1 MKKLISL
8 LLLMT
13 LVFSLGAAPVEA
25 MAEGE
30 PVELTF
36 YYPVGVGGD
45 LALLIENL
53 AAEFTKE
60 NPNIIVN
67 PVFCGNS
74 TETMTKTVAAIQG
87 GNAPDFAILGNSE
100 LYSLLSLEAIRPLDD
115 LIAADE
121 DGEEFIADFWPAFLA
136 NSYYDGKIYSIPFQ
150 RSTIIMYYN
159 KDAFKAAGLDPETP
173 PTTWDELVEY
183 AQKLTV
189 RDGAGNVTQW
199 GVQISTNDPFT
210 FSPFVMQNSENGEN
224 LMTADGKTALYNTQ
238 GNIDALQ
245 FLVDLSQ
252 KYQVMPEGV
261 IVWADSTSNFMAG
274 TAAMLYMSSGSLTNV
289 LNNTDFEVGTAFLPA
304 GKRYGS
310 ATGGANFY
318 IFDGIS
324 DEKLAATWKF
334 IRWITQPERA
344 AQWSIDT
351 GYVATRKSCSEL
363 DLLKDYFALVPQAE
377 TAGNQLEYAGSELML
392 YDNTRCW
399 DVLKNAIDA
408 AMTLSKTPA
417 EALADAQTEVDEIL
431 SEYR

>member
-1 MKKLISL
+1 MKKLVSL
-8 LLLMT
+8 ILALCLI
-13 LVFSLGAAPVEA
+13 LSLGLACVQAA
-25 MAEGE
+25 AEE
-30 PVELTF
+30 NPVELTF

-60 NPNIIVN
+60 NPEITVN

-100 LYSLLSLEAIRPLDD
+100 LYSLLSLEAIIPLDE

-121 DGEEFIADFWPAFLA
+121 DGAAYIEDFWPAFLM
-136 NSYYDGKIYSIPFQ
+136 NSYYEGSIYSIPFQ

-159 KDAFKAAGLDPETP
+159 KDAFRAAGLDPDAP
-173 PTTWDELVEY
+173 PTTWEELVDY
-183 AQKLTV
+183 AQKLTI
-189 RDGAGNVTQW
+189 RDANGNVTQW

-210 FSPFVMQNSENGEN
+210 FSPFAMQNSENGEN
-224 LMTADGKTALYNTQ
+224 LMTQDGKTALYDTE
-238 GNIDALQ
+238 GNVEALQ

-252 KYQVMPEGV
+252 KYEVMPEGV

-324 DEKLAATWKF
+324 EEKLAASWKF
-334 IRWITQPERA
+334 IRWITEPERA

-351 GYVATRKSCSEL
+351 GYVATRKSCFEL
-363 DLLKDYFALVPQAE
+363 DLLKDYFAAVPQAK
-377 TAGNQLEYAGSELML
+377 TAGDQLVYAGSELML

-408 AMTLSKTPA
+408 AMTRQKTPA
-417 EALADAQTEVDEIL
+417 EALKDAQAQVDDIL
-431 SEYR
+431 SEYN

>member
-1 MKKLISL
+1 MKKLVSL
-8 LLLMT
+8 LLL
-13 LVFSLGAAPVEA
+13 AAMLLTMAVMPA
-25 MAEGE
+25 AAEGT

-36 YYPVGVGGD
+36 HYPVGVGGD

-60 NPNIIVN
+60 NPDIILH

-74 TETMTKTVAAIQG
+74 TETTTKTIAAIQG
-87 GNAPDFAILGNSE
+87 GNPPEFAILGNSE
-100 LYSLLSLEAIRPLDD
+100 LYSLLSLEAIIPLDD
-115 LIAADE
+115 LINGDP
-121 DGEEFIADFWPAFLA
+121 DGKEYIDDFWPAFLM
-136 NSYYDGKIYSIPFQ
+136 NSYYEGKIYSIPWQ

-159 KDAFKAAGLDPETP
+159 KDAFRAAGLDPETP
-173 PTTWDELVEY
+173 PANWEQLVEY
-183 AQKLTV
+183 AQKLTI
-189 RDGAGNVTQW
+189 RDEAGNVKQW
-199 GVQISTNDPFT
+199 GVQVSTNDPFT
-210 FSPFVMQNSENGEN
+210 FSPFAMQNSADGEN
-224 LMTADGKTALYNTQ
+224 LMTPDGKTALFNTQ

-245 FLVDLSQ
+245 FLVDLGQ
-252 KYQVMPEGV
+252 KYKVMPEGV

-318 IFDGIS
+318 IMDGIS

-334 IRWITQPERA
+334 IRWMTEPERA

-351 GYVATRKSCSEL
+351 GYVATRKSCFDL
-363 DLLKDYFALVPQAE
+363 DLLKNYFAAVPQAE
-377 TAGNQLEYAGSELML
+377 TAGNQLVYAGSELML

-399 DVLKNAIDA
+399 DILKNAIDA
-408 AMTLSKTPA
+408 AMTLAKTP
-417 EALADAQTEVDEIL
+417 EQALADAQEEVDEVL
-431 SEYR
+431 SEFQ

>member
-8 LLLMT
+8 LLVLT
-13 LVFSLGAAPVEA
+13 LAFSLFSVSAI
-25 MAEGE
+25 AEGD

-60 NPNIIVN
+60 NPDIVVK

-74 TETMTKTVAAIQG
+74 TETTTKTIAAIQG
-87 GNAPDFAILGNSE
+87 GNAPEFAILGNSE
-100 LYSLLSLEAIRPLDD
+100 LYSMLSLDAIIPLDD

-121 DGEEFIADFWPAFLA
+121 DGEEFINDFWPAFLE
-136 NSYYDGKIYSIPFQ
+136 NSYYEGKIYSIPFQ

-159 KDAFKAAGLDPETP
+159 KDAFAAAGLDPETP
-173 PTTWDELVEY
+173 PTTWEELIEY
-183 AQKLTV
+183 AQKLTI
-189 RDGAGNVTQW
+189 RDESGNVTQW

-210 FSPFVMQNSENGEN
+210 FSPFVMQNSLNGEN
-224 LMTADGKTALYNTQ
+224 LMTEDGKTALYNTEE
-238 GNIDALQ
+238 NVEALQ

-252 KYQVMPEGV
+252 KNQVMPEGV

-318 IFDGIS
+318 ILDGIS

-334 IRWITQPERA
+334 IRWITEPERA

-351 GYVATRKSCSEL
+351 GYVATRKSCFDL
-363 DLLKDYFALVPQAE
+363 DLLKDYFAIVPQAE

-399 DVLKNAIDA
+399 DALKNAIDA
-408 AMTLSKTPA
+408 AMTLTKTPA
-417 EALADAQTEVDEIL
+417 EALADAQAEVDEIL
-431 SEYR
+431 SEYN

>member
-1 MKKLISL
+1 MKKLVSL
-8 LLLMT
+8 ILALCLI
-13 LVFSLGAAPVEA
+13 LSLGLACVQAA
-25 MAEGE
+25 AEE
-30 PVELTF
+30 NPVELTF

-60 NPNIIVN
+60 NPEITVN

-100 LYSLLSLEAIRPLDD
+100 LYSLLSLEAIIPLDE

-121 DGEEFIADFWPAFLA
+121 DGAAYIEDFWPAFLM
-136 NSYYDGKIYSIPFQ
+136 NSYYEGSIYSIPFQ

-159 KDAFKAAGLDPETP
+159 KDAFRAAGLDPDAP
-173 PTTWDELVEY
+173 PTTWEELVDY
-183 AQKLTV
+183 GQKLTI
-189 RDGAGNVTQW
+189 RDANGNVTQW

-210 FSPFVMQNSENGEN
+210 FSPFAMQNSENGEN
-224 LMTADGKTALYNTQ
+224 LMTQDGKTALYDTE
-238 GNIDALQ
+238 GNVEALQ

-252 KYQVMPEGV
+252 KYEVMPEGV

-324 DEKLAATWKF
+324 EEKLAASWKF
-334 IRWITQPERA
+334 IRWITEPERA

-351 GYVATRKSCSEL
+351 GYVATRKSCFEL
-363 DLLKDYFALVPQAE
+363 DLLKDYFAAVPQAK
-377 TAGNQLEYAGSELML
+377 TAGDQLVYAGSELML

-408 AMTLSKTPA
+408 AMTRQKTPA
-417 EALADAQTEVDEIL
+417 EALKDAQAQVDDIL
-431 SEYR
+431 SEYN

>member
-1 MKKLISL
+1 MKKTLSLVLLLAVLVSL
-8 LLLMT
+8 LT
-13 LVFSLGAAPVEA
+13 VPTAVS
-25 MAEGE
+25 AEE
-30 PVELTF
+30 PIELTF
-36 YYPVGVGGD
+36 HYPVGVGGD

-60 NPNIIVN
+60 NPNIVIN

-100 LYSLLSLEAIRPLDD
+100 LYSLLNLEAIIPLDD
-115 LIAADE
+115 LIAADA
-121 DGEEFIADFWPAFLA
+121 DGQDYINDFWPAFLQ

-159 KDAFKAAGLDPETP
+159 KDAFRAAGLDPETP
-173 PTTWDELVEY
+173 PTTWEELADY
-183 AQKLTV
+183 AQKLTI
-189 RDGAGNVTQW
+189 RDDAGNVTQW

-210 FSPFVMQNSENGEN
+210 FSPFVLQNSENGEN
-224 LMTADGKTALYNTQ
+224 LMTSDGKTALFNTP
-238 GNIDALQ
+238 GNVEALQ

-252 KYQVMPEGV
+252 KYQAMPEGV

-274 TAAMLYMSSGSLTNV
+274 NAAMLYMSSGSLTNV
-289 LNNTDFEVGTAFLPA
+289 LQNTDFEVGTCFLPA

-318 IFDGIS
+318 IFDGITE
-324 DEKLAATWKF
+324 EKLAATWKF
-334 IRWITQPERA
+334 IRWMTEPERA

-351 GYVATRKSCSEL
+351 GYVATRQSCFEL
-363 DLLKDYFALVPQAE
+363 GSLKEYLATVPQAK
-377 TAGNQLEYAGSELML
+377 TAGDQLIYAGSELML

-399 DVLKNAIDA
+399 DILKNAIDA
-408 AMTLSKTPA
+408 AMTLAKTPA
-417 EALADAQTEVDEIL
+417 EALEEAQTQVDEVL
-431 SEYR
+431 AEFQ

>member
-1 MKKLISL
+1 MKKLVSL
-8 LLLMT
+8 LLVLTMA
-13 LVFSLGAAPVEA
+13 FSLVSASAV
-25 MAEGE
+25 AEGD

-60 NPNIIVN
+60 NPDIVVK

-74 TETMTKTVAAIQG
+74 TETTTKTIAAIQG
-87 GNAPDFAILGNSE
+87 GNAPEFAILGNSE
-100 LYSLLSLEAIRPLDD
+100 LYSMLSLDAIIPLDD

-121 DGEEFIADFWPAFLA
+121 DGEEFINDFWPAFLE
-136 NSYYDGKIYSIPFQ
+136 NSYYEGKIYSIPFQ

-159 KDAFKAAGLDPETP
+159 KDAFAAAGLDPETP
-173 PTTWDELVEY
+173 PATWEELVEY
-183 AQKLTV
+183 AQKLTI
-189 RDGAGNVTQW
+189 RDESGNVTQW

-210 FSPFVMQNSENGEN
+210 FSPFVMQNSLNGEN
-224 LMTADGKTALYNTQ
+224 LMTEDGKTALYNTEE
-238 GNIDALQ
+238 NVEALQ

-318 IFDGIS
+318 ILNGIS

-334 IRWITQPERA
+334 IRWITEPERA

-351 GYVATRKSCSEL
+351 GYVATRKSCFDL
-363 DLLKDYFALVPQAE
+363 DLLKDYFAIVPQAE

-399 DVLKNAIDA
+399 DALKNAIDA
-408 AMTLSKTPA
+408 AMTLTKTPA
-417 EALADAQTEVDEIL
+417 EALADAQAEVDEIL
-431 SEYR
+431 SEYN

>member
-1 MKKLISL
+1 MKKLVSL
-8 LLLMT
+8 LLL
-13 LVFSLGAAPVEA
+13 AAMLLTMAVMPA
-25 MAEGE
+25 AAEGT

-36 YYPVGVGGD
+36 HYPVGVGGD

-60 NPNIIVN
+60 NPDIILH

-74 TETMTKTVAAIQG
+74 TETTTKTIAAIQG
-87 GNAPDFAILGNSE
+87 GNPPEFAILGNSE
-100 LYSLLSLEAIRPLDD
+100 LYSLLSLEAIIPLDD
-115 LIAADE
+115 LINGDP
-121 DGEEFIADFWPAFLA
+121 DGKEYIDDFWPAFLM
-136 NSYYDGKIYSIPFQ
+136 NSYYEGKIYSIPWQ

-159 KDAFKAAGLDPETP
+159 KDAFRAAGLDPETP
-173 PTTWDELVEY
+173 PANWEQLVEY
-183 AQKLTV
+183 AQKLTI
-189 RDGAGNVTQW
+189 RDEAGNVKQW
-199 GVQISTNDPFT
+199 GVQVSTNDPFT
-210 FSPFVMQNSENGEN
+210 FSPFAMQNSANGEN
-224 LMTADGKTALYNTQ
+224 LMTPDGKTALFNTQ

-245 FLVDLSQ
+245 FLVDLGQ
-252 KYQVMPEGV
+252 KYKVMPEGV

-318 IFDGIS
+318 IMDGIS

-334 IRWITQPERA
+334 IRWMTEPERA

-351 GYVATRKSCSEL
+351 GYVATRKSCFDL
-363 DLLKDYFALVPQAE
+363 DLLKNYFAAVPQAE
-377 TAGNQLEYAGSELML
+377 TAGNQLVYAGSELML

-399 DVLKNAIDA
+399 DILKNAIDA
-408 AMTLSKTPA
+408 AMTLAKTP
-417 EALADAQTEVDEIL
+417 EQALADAQEEVDEVL
-431 SEYR
+431 SEFQ

>member
-1 MKKLISL
+1 MKKLVSL
-8 LLLMT
+8 LLL
-13 LVFSLGAAPVEA
+13 AAMLLTMAVMPA
-25 MAEGE
+25 AAEGT

-36 YYPVGVGGD
+36 HYPVGVGGD

-60 NPNIIVN
+60 NPDIILH

-74 TETMTKTVAAIQG
+74 TETTTKTIAAIQG
-87 GNAPDFAILGNSE
+87 GNPPEFAILGNSE
-100 LYSLLSLEAIRPLDD
+100 LYSLLSLEAIIPLDD
-115 LIAADE
+115 LINGDP
-121 DGEEFIADFWPAFLA
+121 DGKEYIDDFWPAFLM
-136 NSYYDGKIYSIPFQ
+136 NSYYEGKIYSIPWQ

-159 KDAFKAAGLDPETP
+159 KDAFRAAGLDPETP
-173 PTTWDELVEY
+173 PANWEELVEY
-183 AQKLTV
+183 AQKLTI
-189 RDGAGNVTQW
+189 RDEAGNVKQW

-210 FSPFVMQNSENGEN
+210 FSPFAMQNSADGEN
-224 LMTADGKTALYNTQ
+224 LMTPDGKTALFNTQ

-245 FLVDLSQ
+245 FLVDLGQ
-252 KYQVMPEGV
+252 KYKVMPEGV

-318 IFDGIS
+318 IMDGIS

-334 IRWITQPERA
+334 IRWMTEPERA

-351 GYVATRKSCSEL
+351 GYVATRKSCFDL
-363 DLLKDYFALVPQAE
+363 DLLKNYFAAVPQAE
-377 TAGNQLEYAGSELML
+377 TAGNQLVYAGSELML

-399 DVLKNAIDA
+399 DILKNAIDA
-408 AMTLSKTPA
+408 AMTFAKTP
-417 EALADAQTEVDEIL
+417 EQALADAQEEVDEVL
-431 SEYR
+431 SEFQ

>member
-1 MKKLISL
+1 MKRFLTL
-8 LLLMT
+8 LLCLTM
-13 LVFSLGAAPVEA
+13 LVSMAALPATSL
-25 MAEGE
+25 AEE
-30 PVELTF
+30 TVELTF

-60 NPNIIVN
+60 NPTIILT
-67 PVFCGNS
+67 PGFCGNS
-74 TETMTKTVAAIQG
+74 TETTTKTIAAIQG

-100 LYSLLSLEAIRPLDD
+100 LYSMLSLEAIIPLDD

-121 DGEEFIADFWPAFLA
+121 DGQEYIDDFWPAFLQ
-136 NSYYDGKIYSIPFQ
+136 NSYYDGHIYSIPFQ

-159 KDAFKAAGLDPETP
+159 KDAFRAAGLDPETP
-173 PTTWDELVEY
+173 PTTWEELADY

-189 RDGAGNVTQW
+189 RDENGNVTQW
-199 GVQISTNDPFT
+199 GVQISTNDPFM
-210 FSPFVMQNSENGEN
+210 FSPFALQNSENGEN
-224 LMTADGKTALYNTQ
+224 LMTSDGKTALFDTE
-238 GNIDALQ
+238 GNAEALQ

-252 KYQVMPEGV
+252 KYQAMPEGV

-289 LNNTDFEVGTAFLPA
+289 LKNTDFEVGTCFLPA

-324 DEKLAATWKF
+324 EEKLAATWKF
-334 IRWITQPERA
+334 IRWITEPERA

-351 GYVATRKSCSEL
+351 GYVATRKSCFEL
-363 DLLKDYFALVPQAE
+363 DVLKDYFATVPQAA
-377 TAGNQLEYAGSELML
+377 TAGDQLQYAGSELML

-399 DVLKNAIDA
+399 DILKNAIDA
-408 AMTLSKTPA
+408 AMTLTMTPQ
-417 EALADAQTEVDEIL
+417 EALAQAQAEVDQVL
-431 SEYR
+431 ADYQ

>member
-1 MKKLISL
+1 MKKTLSL
-8 LLLMT
+8 LLILAT
-13 LVFSLGAAPVEA
+13 LLSLLAMPVSGL
-25 MAEGE
+25 AEDN
-30 PVELTF
+30 VELTF

-60 NPNIIVN
+60 NPNIVIN

-100 LYSLLSLEAIRPLDD
+100 LYSLLSLEAIRPLED
-115 LIAADE
+115 LIAADA
-121 DGEEFIADFWPAFLA
+121 DGQAYIDDFWPAFLQ
-136 NSYYDGKIYSIPFQ
+136 NSYYEGSLYSIPFQ

-173 PTTWDELVEY
+173 PATWQELADM

-189 RDGAGNVTQW
+189 RDAAGNVSQW

-210 FSPFVMQNSENGEN
+210 FSPFAMQNSANGEN
-224 LMTADGKTALYNTQ
+224 LMSADGKTALFNTE
-238 GNIDALQ
+238 GNVEALQ
-245 FLVDLSQ
+245 FLIDLSQ
-252 KYQVMPEGV
+252 KYKAMPEGV

-274 TAAMLYMSSGSLTNV
+274 NAAMLVMSSGSLTNV
-289 LNNTDFEVGTAFLPA
+289 LQNTDFEVGTCFLPA

-324 DEKLAATWKF
+324 EEKLAATWKF
-334 IRWITQPERA
+334 IRWITEPERA

-351 GYVATRKSCSEL
+351 GYVATRKSCFEL
-363 DLLKDYFALVPQAE
+363 ESLKAYFNAVPQAK
-377 TAGNQLEYAGSELML
+377 TASDQLAYAGSELML

-399 DVLKNAIDA
+399 DSLKNAIDA
-408 AMTLSKTPA
+408 AMTLSKTPQ
-417 EALADAQTEVDEIL
+417 EALAEAQTQVDEIL
-431 SEYR
+431 AEYR

>member
-1 MKKLISL
+1 MKKILSL
-8 LLLMT
+8 LLMAVMLCSMI
-13 LVFSLGAAPVEA
+13 SLPAVSV
-25 MAEGE
+25 AEE

-60 NPNIIVN
+60 NPDIVIN

-74 TETMTKTVAAIQG
+74 TETTTKTIAALNA
-87 GNAPDFAILGNSE
+87 GNPPEFAMLGNSE
-100 LYSLLSLEAIRPLDD
+100 LYSLISLDAVMPLDD
-115 LIAADE
+115 LIAADP
-121 DGEEFIADFWPAFLA
+121 DGEEYINDFWPAFLA
-136 NSYYDGKIYSIPFQ
+136 NSYYEGKIYSIPYQ

-159 KDAFKAAGLDPETP
+159 KDAFRAAGLDPEVP
-173 PTTWDELVEY
+173 PTTWDEMVEY
-183 AQKLTV
+183 AKKLTV
-189 RDGAGNVTQW
+189 RDENGNVTQW

-210 FSPFVMQNSENGEN
+210 FSPFAMQNSENGEN
-224 LMTADGKTALYNTQ
+224 LMSEDGKTALFNTQ

-252 KYQVMPEGV
+252 VHQVMPEGV

-274 TAAMLYMSSGSLTNV
+274 NAAMLYMTSGSLTNV
-289 LNNTDFEVGTAFLPA
+289 LNNTNFEVGTAFLPA

-310 ATGGANFY
+310 ACGGANFY

-334 IRWITQPERA
+334 IRWITEPERA
-344 AQWSIDT
+344 AQWCIDT
-351 GYVATRKSCSEL
+351 GYVATRKSCFEL
-363 DLLKDYFALVPQAE
+363 DLLKDYFAVVPQAA
-377 TAGNQLEYAGSELML
+377 TAGNQLQYAGSELML

-399 DVLKNAIDA
+399 DILKNAIDA
-408 AMTLSKTPA
+408 AMTLQKTPA
-417 EALADAQTEVDEIL
+417 EALADAQAEVDDVL
-431 SEYR
+431 SEYN